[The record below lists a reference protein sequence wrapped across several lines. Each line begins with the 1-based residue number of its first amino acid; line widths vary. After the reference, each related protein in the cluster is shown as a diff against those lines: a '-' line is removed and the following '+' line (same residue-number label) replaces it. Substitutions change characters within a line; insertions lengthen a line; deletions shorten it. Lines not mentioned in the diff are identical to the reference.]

1 MRREE
6 DSLQIMCVK
15 WFDMQYPEYRLL
27 LHHSPNGSNKSKAAA
42 GIFKA
47 MGERA
52 GFPDLILL
60 LPGQG
65 YTALAVEM
73 KTATGRQSPAQK
85 EWQAVATENGI
96 RYEIVRDIDTF
107 ISLINEYVKPWT
119 RHC

>member
-6 DSLQIMCVK
+6 DNLQKMCVR
-15 WFDMQYPEYRLL
+15 WFDLQYPEYRLL

-60 LPGQG
+60 LARNG
-65 YTALAVEM
+65 YSSLAVEM
-73 KTATGRQSPAQK
+73 KAEKGRQSPAQR
-85 EWQAVATENGI
+85 EWQSVAEANGI
-96 RYEIVRDIDTF
+96 RYDVVRDFDTF
-107 ISLINEYVKPWT
+107 MLVINEYIKGGEQ
-119 RHC
+119 